1 VKKRKWGV
9 SVDIATIIG
18 FVVAFGL
25 VVAGILQGGSLAT
38 FIDPP
43 SLLIVVGGTI
53 GATLVNYS
61 LPQVLGLVGI
71 IKNAFFSQSYNP
83 DKWIEVLVEFAGK
96 SRRDGILSLESSL
109 NEINDDFLKKGI
121 QLAID
126 GLEPQVIR
134 NILETEIDH
143 IEERHNTGSDI
154 CMTMSAF
161 APALGLIGTL
171 IGLVLMLQNMDDPS
185 SIGPAMAV
193 ALLTTFYGAILANL
207 VFTPI
212 AGKLKG
218 KSKDEI
224 LTKELLLEGIL
235 SITAGDNPRVLEQKL
250 HAFLAPKLR
259 KSSFE

>member
-1 VKKRKWGV
+1 M
-9 SVDIATIIG
+9 DIATIIG
-18 FVVAFGL
+18 FVMAFGL
-25 VVAGILQGGSLAT
+25 VVAGILQGGSLGT

-43 SLLIVVGGTI
+43 SVLIVVGGTI

-61 LPQVLGLVGI
+61 LPKVLGLVGI
-71 IKNAFFSQSYNP
+71 LKNAFFSQSNNP
-83 DKWIEVLVEFAGK
+83 DTWIQILVEFAGK
-96 SRRDGILSLESSL
+96 SRRDGILALESSL
-109 NEINDDFLKKGI
+109 GDVKDEFLKKGI

-143 IEERHNTGSDI
+143 IEARHTDGSDI
-154 CMTMSAF
+154 FMSMSAF

-171 IGLVLMLQNMDDPS
+171 IGLVMMLQNMDDPS

-193 ALLTTFYGAILANL
+193 ALLTTFYGAIMANL
-207 VFTPI
+207 IFTPL
-212 AGKLKG
+212 AGKLKV
-218 KSKDEI
+218 KSKEEI

-250 HAFLAPKLR
+250 HAFLSPKLR